1 MPGAVSRLALVV
13 ICSVLLASVLAL
25 ALRFIDARHAPPI
38 VIVDTAAERPVIV
51 VIDGAVASPGV
62 QTLPAGARLN
72 DAVMGAGGFD
82 ADAESDD
89 LNLARLLVDG
99 ERVTVGRVKPAV
111 ADSTLDSATMIAEA
125 DGGGGPAV
133 DELPQTVEPTVAPSV
148 VPTMPTTTANTGTD
162 LIDIN
167 TASVAELDE
176 LPGIGPVLAQRIID
190 VRETSGPYRS
200 VDDLEA
206 VDGISAVTVDELRP
220 LITVGPV
227 LP

>member
-13 ICSVLLASVLAL
+13 ICSVLLASALAL

-72 DAVMGAGGFD
+72 DAVTGAGGFTAD
-82 ADAESDD
+82 ADSDE

-99 ERVTVGRVKPAV
+99 ERVTVVQVKPEV
-111 ADSTLDSATMIAEA
+111 ADATLGSAATVADASGGAGQAIESVPPTIA
-125 DGGGGPAV
+125 
-133 DELPQTVEPTVAPSV
+133 PTVAP
-148 VPTMPTTTANTGTD
+148 TAAPTTAASTAPQ
-162 LIDIN
+162 IDIN
-167 TASVAELDE
+167 TASIAELDE
-176 LPGIGPVLAQRIID
+176 LPGIGPVLAQRIVD
-190 VRETSGPYRS
+190 FREANGPYRS

-206 VDGISAVTVDELRP
+206 VDGISATTVEELRS
-220 LITVGPV
+220 LITVGAVAP
-227 LP
+227 